1 MTLAPPTVQSTS
13 LYFHEGPSNNEYH
26 AAIEPK
32 GGSYVVTFAYYRQG
46 GNLTVGTKTPAPLPL
61 EAATKVFARLIASKL
76 AKGYQASFPYY
87 PMVAS

>member
-1 MTLAPPTVQSTS
+1 MTLAPPTVQATS

-32 GGSYVVTFAYYRQG
+32 GGSYIVTFAYYRHG

-61 EAATKVFARLIASKL
+61 EAATKVFAKLIASKL
-76 AKGYQASFPYY
+76 AKGYQASFPCN
-87 PMVAS
+87 PLAVT